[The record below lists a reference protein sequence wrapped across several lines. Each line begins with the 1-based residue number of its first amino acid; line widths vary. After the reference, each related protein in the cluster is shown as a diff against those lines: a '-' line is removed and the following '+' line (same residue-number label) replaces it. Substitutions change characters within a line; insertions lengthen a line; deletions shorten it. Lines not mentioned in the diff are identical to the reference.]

1 MQKPVDLEFSKSY
14 HEVAPGSMLGGMTV
28 SFPVEPGVNTGR
40 KPPNKLYGN
49 AGERTIFSS

>member
-1 MQKPVDLEFSKSY
+1 MQNPVDLEFSKSY

-28 SFPVEPGVNTGR
+28 SFPVEPDVNTGR